1 VSRLVVLTTPDLAPG
16 YQLAGAK
23 TLAVVSAEEATSEL
37 LSLVEGRGEKGVI
50 AVHEPFH
57 GALDLDLRRR
67 FDETTEP
74 LVVPLP
80 AGEAGEG
87 DRRRRER
94 LLKML
99 WQAVGYEITFD
110 AEGGKG

>member
-1 VSRLVVLTTPDLAPG
+1 MERLIVLTTPDLAPG
-16 YQLAGAK
+16 YRLAGAATVPVK
-23 TLAVVSAEEATSEL
+23 TREEAAAEL
-37 LSLVEGRGEKGVI
+37 LSLVDGRGERGVI
-50 AVHEPFH
+50 AIHEPFH
-57 GALDLDLRRR
+57 SVLDRELRRR

-87 DRRRRER
+87 DGGRRER
-94 LLKML
+94 LMKML

-110 AEGGKG
+110 AEGGKQ